1 MTRIHDMGGRFGYG
15 AVVPDPDGT
24 AFEES
29 WHARALALTLA
40 AGALGSWNIDMSRHA
55 RERLHPREYARFSY
69 FEKWLAA
76 LANLLVETGALEVSD
91 LLPRASDQ
99 TAQALSSHALK
110 AEDADAL
117 LGRGSPT
124 TRDCQGSARF
134 SVGDSVRARRLAEN
148 RLVPGGHT
156 RLPAYA
162 AGASGRVLRH
172 HGFHVFPD
180 SNAHGLGEAP
190 QPLYAVAFPAAELW
204 VNPEHPHDEVVL
216 DLWESYLEPVQ

>member
-1 MTRIHDMGGRFGYG
+1 MTRVHDMGGRFGYG
-15 AVVPDPDGT
+15 AVLPEPDGT
-24 AFEES
+24 VFEES

-40 AGALGSWNIDMSRHA
+40 AGALGCWNIDMSRHA

-69 FEKWLAA
+69 FDKWLAA
-76 LANLLVETGALEVSD
+76 LTNLLVETGVLEESD
-91 LLPRASDQ
+91 LVSRAGRQ
-99 TAQALSSHALK
+99 TPNPLSSRALR
-110 AEDADAL
+110 ADNVNVL
-117 LGRGSPT
+117 LGRGSPA
-124 TRDCQGSARF
+124 TRDCQGS
-134 SVGDSVRARRLAEN
+134 VRARRPAEN

-162 AGASGRVLRH
+162 AGACGRVLRQ

-204 VNPEHPHDEVVL
+204 VNPEHPRDEVIL
-216 DLWESYLEPVQ
+216 DLWESYLEPMQ